1 MKETREIAM
10 AAKEASYGLIDLSSS
25 VKTTALL
32 KMADLIGR
40 SEDTILAE
48 NSKDLEYGKNVGLSP
63 TLLDRLTLNSKR
75 IKSITDGLRV
85 VASLPDPV
93 GEITGMKRRPNG
105 LLVGKMRVPLGVIGI
120 IYEARPNVTVDCAGL
135 CLKSSNSVILRGG
148 KEAINSNRVLADI
161 MQSALSETG
170 IDTSAISFI
179 SSTER
184 GVVEELAQLSEFI
197 DCIIL
202 RGGKGLIETIGARA
216 RVPIIAH
223 GEGVCHTYIDE
234 DADIDMAVRI
244 AYNAK
249 VQRPGVCNAMETL
262 LVHQEIAKKVL
273 PQLGK
278 ELKDAGC
285 KLLGC
290 GKTQEILPDIEEATE
305 EDWKTEYLDLIL
317 SIKIVSDINEAIA
330 HITKY
335 GSGHSDTIVTSSH
348 PNAMKFIKKIDSAA
362 VYVNASTR
370 FTDGGEFGLGAEMGI
385 STQKLH
391 ARGPMGLRELTS
403 EKFIIL
409 GDGQIRE

>member
-1 MKETREIAM
+1 
-10 AAKEASYGLIDLSSS
+10 
-25 VKTTALL
+25 
-32 KMADLIGR
+32 
-40 SEDTILAE
+40 
-48 NSKDLEYGKNVGLSP
+48 
-63 TLLDRLTLNSKR
+63 
-75 IKSITDGLRV
+75 
-85 VASLPDPV
+85 
-93 GEITGMKRRPNG
+93 
-105 LLVGKMRVPLGVIGI
+105 
-120 IYEARPNVTVDCAGL
+120 NVTVDCAGL

>member
-1 MKETREIAM
+1 MKEIREIAKL
-10 AAKEASYGLIDLSSS
+10 AKEASYGLIDLSSS
-25 VKTTALL
+25 VKTSALL
-32 KMADLIGR
+32 KIADLI
-40 SEDTILAE
+40 EKEEAKILAE
-48 NSKDLEYGKNVGLSP
+48 NSKDLEYGKKVGLSP
-63 TLLDRLTLNSKR
+63 TLLDRLALNPKR
-75 IKSITDGLRV
+75 VKNMADGLRS

-105 LLVGKMRVPLGVIGI
+105 LFVGKMRVAIGVIGI
-120 IYEARPNVTVDCAGL
+120 IYEARPNVTVDCASL
-135 CLKSSNSVILRGG
+135 CLKSGNSVVLRGG
-148 KEAINSNRVLADI
+148 KEALNSNKILADI
-161 MQSALSETG
+161 MQSVLSEMG
-170 IDTSAISFI
+170 IDKAAISFI
-179 SSTER
+179 SR
-184 GVVEELAQLSEFI
+184 VEKEIVKELVQLSEYI

-202 RGGKGLIETIGARA
+202 RGGKGLIEMIGTGAK
-216 RVPIIAH
+216 VPIIAH
-223 GEGVCHTYIDE
+223 GEGICHTYIDE

-262 LVHQEIAKKVL
+262 LVHQKIAKKVL

-278 ELKDAGC
+278 DLKDAGC
-285 KLLGC
+285 RLLGC
-290 GKTQEILPDIEEATE
+290 EKTRQILPDIGEATE

-317 SIKIVSDINEAIA
+317 SIKMVSDINEAIA

-335 GSGHSDTIVTSSH
+335 GSGHSDAIITSSH
-348 PNAMKFIKKIDSAA
+348 PNAMKFIKKVDSAA

-391 ARGPMGLRELTS
+391 ARGPMGLQELTS
-403 EKFIIL
+403 EKFVIL

>member
-1 MKETREIAM
+1 
-10 AAKEASYGLIDLSSS
+10 
-25 VKTTALL
+25 
-32 KMADLIGR
+32 
-40 SEDTILAE
+40 
-48 NSKDLEYGKNVGLSP
+48 
-63 TLLDRLTLNSKR
+63 LLDRLALNSKR
-75 IKSITDGLRV
+75 IKCMADGLRA
-85 VASLPDPV
+85 VADLGDPV
-93 GEITGMKRRPNG
+93 GEITGMKKMPNG

-135 CLKSSNSVILRGG
+135 CLKSSNSVVLRGG
-148 KEAINSNRVLADI
+148 KEALNSNKALVDI
-161 MQSALSETG
+161 MQSALSEAG
-170 IDTSAISFI
+170 IDKAAISFI
-179 SSTER
+179 SSVER
-184 GVVEELAQLSEFI
+184 EAVKELAQLSEFI

-202 RGGKGLIETIGARA
+202 RGGKGLIETIGKGA
-216 RVPIIAH
+216 RVPIISH

-234 DADIDMAVRI
+234 YANIDMAVRI

-262 LVHQEIAKKVL
+262 LVHQGIAKKVL

-278 ELKDAGC
+278 DLKNAGC

-290 GKTQEILPDIEEATE
+290 EKTRQILPDIEEATE

-317 SIKIVSDINEAIA
+317 SIKIVSCLDAAIS

-335 GSGHSDTIVTSSH
+335 GSGHSDAIITSSH
-348 PNAMKFIKKIDSAA
+348 PNAMKFIRKVDSAA
-362 VYVNASTR
+362 CYVNASTR
-370 FTDGGEFGLGAEMGI
+370 FTDGGEFGLGTEMGI

-391 ARGPMGLRELTS
+391 ARGPMGVVELTS

>member
-1 MKETREIAM
+1 MKEIREIAKL
-10 AAKEASYGLIDLSSS
+10 AKEASYKLIDLSSS
-25 VKTTALL
+25 IKTSALL
-32 KMADLIGR
+32 KMADLIER
-40 SEDTILAE
+40 SEDKIMAE
-48 NSKDLEYGKNVGLSP
+48 NSKDLEYGKKAGLSP
-63 TLLDRLTLNSKR
+63 ALLDRLTLNPKR
-75 IKSITDGLRV
+75 VKSMADGLRA

-93 GEITGMKRRPNG
+93 GEITEMKKRPNG

-135 CLKSSNSVILRGG
+135 CLKSGNSVVLRGG
-148 KEAINSNRVLADI
+148 KEALNSNKVLADI
-161 MQSALSETG
+161 MQSAIFEAG
-170 IDTSAISFI
+170 IDKSAISFI

-184 GVVEELAQLSEFI
+184 EAVKELAQLSEYI

-202 RGGKGLIETIGARA
+202 RGGKTLIETIGTGA

-223 GEGVCHTYIDE
+223 GEGICHTYIDE
-234 DADIDMAVRI
+234 EVDLDMAIRI

-249 VQRPGVCNAMETL
+249 VQRPAVCNAMETL
-262 LVHQEIAKKVL
+262 LVHQKIAKKVL

-278 ELKDAGC
+278 DLKNAGC

-290 GKTQEILPDIEEATE
+290 EKTRKILPDIEEATE
-305 EDWKTEYLDLIL
+305 EDWKREYLDLIL
-317 SIKIVSDINEAIA
+317 SIKIVSCLDEAIA

-335 GSGHSDTIVTSSH
+335 GSGHSDAIVTSSH
-348 PNAMKFIKKIDSAA
+348 PNAMKFIKKVDSAA

-370 FTDGGEFGLGAEMGI
+370 FTDGGEFGLGAEIGI

-403 EKFIIL
+403 EKFVIL
-409 GDGQIRE
+409 GDGQIRQ

>member
-1 MKETREIAM
+1 MRTTIEIAK
-10 AAKEASYGLIDLSSS
+10 AAKEASYKLIDLSSFL
-25 VKTTALL
+25 KTTALL
-32 KMADLIGR
+32 KMADLIERG
-40 SEDTILAE
+40 EDKILAE
-48 NSKDLEYGKNVGLSP
+48 NLKDLEYAKKAGLSP

-75 IKSITDGLRV
+75 IKGMADGLKI
-85 VASLPDPV
+85 VADLPDPV

-120 IYEARPNVTVDCAGL
+120 IYESRPNVTVDCAGL

-148 KEAINSNRVLADI
+148 KEAINSNKVLVDI
-161 MQSALSETG
+161 MQYSLSETG
-170 IDTSAISFI
+170 IDKATISFI

-184 GVVEELAQLSEFI
+184 GVVEELAKLNEYI

-202 RGGKGLIETIGARA
+202 RGGKSLIETIGAGA

-234 DADIDMAVRI
+234 DADLEMARKI

-262 LVHQEIAKKVL
+262 LVHQKIARKVL

-290 GKTQEILPDIEEATE
+290 EKTREILPDIAGATE

-317 SIKIVSDINEAIA
+317 SIKIVSCLDEAIG
-330 HITKY
+330 HITRY

-348 PNAMKFIKKIDSAA
+348 PNAMKFIKKVDSAA

-403 EKFIIL
+403 EKFVIL